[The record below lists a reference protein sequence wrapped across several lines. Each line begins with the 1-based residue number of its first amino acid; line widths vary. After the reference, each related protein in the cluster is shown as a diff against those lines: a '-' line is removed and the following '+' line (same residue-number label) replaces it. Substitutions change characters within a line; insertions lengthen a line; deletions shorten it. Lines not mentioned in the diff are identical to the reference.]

1 MKKLDLHEMEVIE
14 AGGCKTRAGITAGLM
29 VAAFLLAPVTA
40 GGTLALFGASVG
52 FGFIAGNSCYD
63 AIHG

>member
-1 MKKLDLHEMEVIE
+1 MEMIDG
-14 AGGCKTRAGITAGLM
+14 GGCSAQAGITAGLM

-52 FGFIAGNSCYD
+52 FGFFAGNTCYS
-63 AIHG
+63 AIHNQY